1 VPNERLAAESV
12 IVCRWAQ
19 GRCFRH
25 RRSLW
30 GLGCQSTG
38 TGREVG
44 NQLNRNHRIDGG
56 KDMTTMV
63 KVTRRLALA
72 ATVGLGLMAAAGTA
86 VAQEVKVAAIYTLP
100 VEQQWISRIHKALNA
115 AANRGDIEYVF
126 SENVANTDYE
136 RVMRE
141 YAEQG
146 MQLIVGEVFGLER
159 AARKAAADYPSTAF
173 LMGSSFGP
181 VAPNFSVFDNWIH
194 EPSYLTGMVAGAM
207 TESDTIGM
215 VGGYAIPEVNRLMNA
230 FMDGARE
237 INPDVGFL
245 VNFIDSWYDPPKA
258 KESAFAMMDAGA
270 DIMYAERFGVSD
282 AAVERGVK
290 AIGNVIDTAGDYPG
304 TILASALWHMEAT
317 IDRAIANVASG
328 NFEAADYGQYS
339 FMSYGG
345 GSMVLDEDLVP
356 ADVVTKV
363 REREAEILGGLFRV
377 NVNDDRPTSDN

>member
-1 VPNERLAAESV
+1 MKIVGKMSRRVLLASALGASVLASAGIAAAE
-12 IVCRWAQ
+12 A
-19 GRCFRH
+19 
-25 RRSLW
+25 
-30 GLGCQSTG
+30 
-38 TGREVG
+38 
-44 NQLNRNHRIDGG
+44 
-56 KDMTTMV
+56 
-63 KVTRRLALA
+63 
-72 ATVGLGLMAAAGTA
+72 
-86 VAQEVKVAAIYTLP
+86 VKVAAIYTLP
-100 VEQQWISRIHKALNA
+100 VEQQWISRIHLALNTA
-115 AANRGDIEYVF
+115 AERGDIEYVF

-159 AARKAAADYPSTAF
+159 AARKVAGDYPETAF
-173 LMGSSFGP
+173 LMGSSFGA

-194 EPSYLTGMVAGAM
+194 EPSYLSGMVAGKA
-207 TESDTIGM
+207 TESNVIGM
-215 VGGYAIPEVNRLMNA
+215 VGGYAIPEVNRLMHA

-237 INPDVGFL
+237 VNPDVKFI

-290 AIGNVIDTAGDYPG
+290 AIGNVIDTSGDYPG

-317 IDRAIANVASG
+317 IDKAIESVASG

-339 FMSYGG
+339 FMQYGG
-345 GSMVLDEDLVP
+345 GSLVLDDKLVP
-356 ADVVTKV
+356 ADVVDAV
-363 REREAEILGGLFRV
+363 RAKEADIMGGMFRV
-377 NVNDDRPTSDN
+377 NVNDDRPVSDN